1 MEVPKRYE
9 PAEVEKRWLEFWER
23 SGFFTPRPGSGAES
37 YSIVIPPPNVTGRL
51 HAGHALNITLQD
63 ILVRWRRMQQRDT
76 LWLPGT
82 DHAGIATQMVVEM
95 ALQKQGSSRHALGR
109 EAFERRIWEWKEEHG
124 GAIVGQ
130 LKRLGASCD
139 WSRLRFTL
147 DPGLCAAVREVFVR
161 LFEEGLIYR
170 GKAIVNWCPRC
181 RTALSDLEVTH
192 RDTAGKLYHLNYP
205 MEGTSGA
212 ILVVTT
218 RPETMLGD
226 TAVAVHPGDERYRHL
241 VGKTAILPILR
252 RRIPVVADP
261 AVDSAFGSGAVK
273 VTPAHDPADFA
284 MATRH
289 SLPAVVVIDEEG
301 RMTKEAGP
309 YAGLDRYACRK
320 KLVAD
325 LTESG
330 VLTRIQDHAHAV
342 GCCHRCDTVV
352 EPYLSDQWFVRTEP
366 LAREALKAV
375 EDGRIRFVPENRR
388 NDYFEWMRN
397 IHDWCISRQLW
408 WGHQIPAWTC
418 SSCGRLAVAREDPV
432 SCSGCGGTALV
443 RDPDVLDTWFSSA
456 LWPFST
462 LGWPRATED
471 LAKYYPTSVLVTAY
485 DILFF
490 WVARMVMMGLKFMG
504 EVPFHS
510 VYFNGLVRDEKG
522 SKMSKTR
529 GNTVDPL
536 ELMDRFGTD
545 ALRFTLAAMSSP
557 GTDVALDL
565 KRVEGY
571 QAFGNKIWNA
581 TRFVLMNLKGD
592 LRPSEPRFRSAPGSL
607 GLTDRWIISRVNGLT
622 REVNRALEDFRYDE
636 AAGALYHFLWHQ
648 FCDWYIEA
656 VKPHLVGENSDSPEA
671 ARSRAVLVRVL
682 DRILRLLHPFMP
694 FLTEEL
700 WQRLPHEGP
709 SISVA
714 AFPAWSDDEDDP
726 EAEKEMG
733 LLIAAVTKLRNIRAE
748 SGIDPG
754 RKVEVLFRTD
764 LARPRRLLEE
774 HALLVRTLARISH
787 FRFVDEVPAGLAAA
801 RGMITGLEMA
811 IPLAGALDL
820 DEERQRIS
828 REMEKV
834 ERELEIVR
842 RKLEN
847 PSFVD
852 RAPSEV
858 VEKVRK
864 SHGELLDR
872 KAALSETLS
881 GLRLPGPSSP
891 IR

>member
-9 PAEVEKRWLEFWER
+9 PAEVERRWLEFWER
-23 SGFFTPRPGSGAES
+23 SGFFTPRPGSGTEP
-37 YSIVIPPPNVTGRL
+37 YSIVIPPPNITGRL

-63 ILVRWRRMQQRDT
+63 ILVRWRRMQRRDT

-82 DHAGIATQMVVEM
+82 DHAGIATQMVVEKD
-95 ALQKQGSSRHALGR
+95 LQKQGSSRHALGR
-109 EAFERRIWEWKEEHG
+109 EAFKRRVWEWKEEHG
-124 GAIVGQ
+124 GAIVEQ

-139 WSRLRFTL
+139 WSRIRFTL
-147 DPGLCAAVREVFVR
+147 DPGLSAAVREVFVR

-170 GKAIVNWCPRC
+170 GKAIVNWCPGC
-181 RTALSDLEVTH
+181 RTALSDLEVAH
-192 RDTAGKLYHLNYP
+192 KETAGKLYHLNYP
-205 MEGTSGA
+205 MEVPSGA

-226 TAVAVHPGDERYRHL
+226 TAVAVHPEDDRYRHL

-289 SLPAVVVIDEEG
+289 SLPAVVVIDEDG
-301 RMTKEAGP
+301 KMTKEAGP

-330 VLTRIQDHAHAV
+330 VLTRIQDHVHAV
-342 GCCHRCDTVV
+342 GRCHRCDTVV
-352 EPYLSDQWFVRTEP
+352 EPYLSDQWFVRMEP

-375 EDGRIRFVPENRR
+375 EDGRIRFVPENRK

-418 SSCGRLAVAREDPV
+418 SGCGRLAVTREDPV
-432 SCSGCGGTALV
+432 SCPGCGGTRLV

-462 LGWPRATED
+462 LGWPEATED
-471 LAKYYPTSVLVTAY
+471 LTKYYPTSVLVTAY

-504 EVPFHS
+504 KVPFHS
-510 VYFNGLVRDEKG
+510 VYFNGLVRDDKG
-522 SKMSKTR
+522 RKMSKTR

-581 TRFVLMNLKGD
+581 TRFVLMNLKGE
-592 LRPSEPRFRSAPGSL
+592 LRPSEPRFRSASENL

-622 REVNRALEDFRYDE
+622 REVNQALEDFRYDE

-714 AFPAWSDDEDDP
+714 TFPAWRDDEDDP

-733 LLIAAVTKLRNIRAE
+733 LLITAVTKLRNIRAE

-764 LARPRRLLEE
+764 LARPRRILEE
-774 HALLVRTLARISH
+774 HALLVRTLARISR
-787 FRFVDEVPAGLAAA
+787 FRFVDQVPAGLPAA
-801 RGMITGLEMA
+801 RGVVTGLEMA
-811 IPLAGALDL
+811 IPLADALDL
-820 DEERQRIS
+820 DEERQRLS

-834 ERELEIVR
+834 ERELEITG

-847 PSFVD
+847 PSFVG

-858 VEKVRK
+858 VEKVRT
-864 SHGELLDR
+864 SHRELLER
-872 KAALSETLS
+872 KATLSETLS
-881 GLRLPGPSSP
+881 GLRPPGPSPP